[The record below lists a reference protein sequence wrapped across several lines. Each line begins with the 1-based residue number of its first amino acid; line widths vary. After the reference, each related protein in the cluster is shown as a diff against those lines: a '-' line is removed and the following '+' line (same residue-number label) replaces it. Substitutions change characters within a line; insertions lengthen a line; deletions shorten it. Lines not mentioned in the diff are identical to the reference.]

1 MKLRAKAVMFSLL
14 IFLLNAR
21 MTHAGLLATDAAE
34 PVEAGQVETELNG
47 AYIIDKAEQG
57 GVTAKCHSTETD
69 LTVTAGVVRGLDVSV
84 GIPYTITAREKLEGE
99 SESHV
104 YGFNDMNIDLKLQF
118 PEISGLKLAVKPGVI
133 LPTGK
138 RSDGLSDGRFGV
150 TAALL
155 ATKEFAEGN
164 FLLHANAGYERHNY
178 QDPDVRA
185 ASRSAIYFFSV
196 ACEAEIADGLTLGL
210 DTGLSTNPDKSND
223 TPSAYALGGATY
235 AAAKLLDIYAGIKVS
250 LTEPEDDVTALFGA
264 KLKFCSF

>member
-1 MKLRAKAVMFSLL
+1 MGIKIVAIILVLGTLLAKTAE
-14 IFLLNAR
+14 
-21 MTHAGLLATDAAE
+21 AGLLATDSAE

-69 LTVTAGVVRGLDVSV
+69 LTVTAGVVKGLDVSV
-84 GIPYTITAREKLEGE
+84 GIPYTITAREKLAGE

-104 YGFNDMNIDLKLQF
+104 DGFNDMNIDLKLQLL
-118 PEISGLKLAVKPGVI
+118 EISGLKLAVKPGVV

-138 RSDGLSDGRFGV
+138 RSNGLSDGRFGFS
-150 TAALL
+150 AALL
-155 ATKEFAEGN
+155 ATKEFAEGK

-178 QDPDVRA
+178 QDSGVRA
-185 ASRSAIYFFSV
+185 ASRSAIYSVSV

-210 DTGLSTNPDKSND
+210 DTGLATNPDNSND
-223 TPSAYALGGATY
+223 TPPAYALGGATY
-235 AAAKLLDIYAGIKVS
+235 AAAELLDIYAGIKVS